1 MIEPENTSKHTAPST
16 PTETASSWLLR
27 RLTPEPDTGHPTPIC
42 VAGPSIDEDMPL
54 LVEASGWTPAGALVV
69 WSPQSGRD
77 YALFPPDDA
86 SEAQLPSR
94 GEVLELVA
102 ETPEVAQ

>member
-1 MIEPENTSKHTAPST
+1 MDEQTTSTKPTPAT

-27 RLTPEPDTGHPTPIC
+27 RLTPEPDTRTPTPIC
-42 VAGPSIDEDMPL
+42 VAGPPIDEDMPL

-86 SEAQLPSR
+86 PEAQLPAR

-102 ETPEVAQ
+102 ETSGVAQ